1 MPSWPSK
8 RDLPLNELIMFY
20 VHMRVPAEDQSTG
33 SELTLIL
40 RAGISERFRC
50 GSARLPYRDEE

>member
-1 MPSWPSK
+1 
-8 RDLPLNELIMFY
+8 MFY
-20 VHMRVPAEDQSTG
+20 VHMRVPAEDQSAG